1 MRTEQLI
8 YFVETV
14 KWRSIN
20 LASEKLHITQQTLS
34 VAIKTLEKELD
45 VQLLERT
52 YQGISLTEN
61 GKIFHK
67 TAKEILALL
76 ERTKSSFIT
85 APPAASGLS
94 GELTLYASPALYMTI
109 LPDIISTFTQQY
121 PAVHLTLVE
130 EAALSIVRRFEQAG
144 QGPALGLINL
154 LPQTDELPSRAIPL
168 IRDQFIICVSPKSP
182 LAKHK
187 QLSIKTIL
195 KHPLILYMDTPK
207 EDHILYKMLCAF
219 SEPDISLSTGN
230 LHLYF
235 QSIISD
241 LGIGFLPN
249 LVLHN
254 PSLQFYLDDIV
265 TIPIKEDFSTQIYCL
280 AAQNQED
287 DPLVTQMIQ
296 LLRAIQPLNEALQQT
311 DQHPVRHCQT
321 KNVEEI

>member
-1 MRTEQLI
+1 MRTEQLT
-8 YFVETV
+8 YFVETA

-34 VAIKTLEKELD
+34 VAIKTLEKELE

-52 YQGISLTEN
+52 YQGITLTEN
-61 GKIFHK
+61 GKIFLK

-76 ERTKSSFIT
+76 ERTKASFVS
-85 APPAASGLS
+85 APPAGSALC

-109 LPDIISTFTQQY
+109 LPDIINTFTKQY
-121 PAVHLTLVE
+121 PAIHLTLVE
-130 EAALSIVRRFEQAG
+130 EAALSIVRHFEKECPTQ
-144 QGPALGLINL
+144 ALGLINL
-154 LPQTDELPSRAIPL
+154 LPQADDLPSQAIPL

-182 LAKHK
+182 LARHK

-207 EDHILYKMLCAF
+207 EDHILYKMLSAF
-219 SEPDISLSTGN
+219 SEPNISLSTGN

-241 LGIGFLPN
+241 LGIGFLPH
-249 LVLHN
+249 LVLRN

-280 AAQNQED
+280 TAPDQSNEPIIA
-287 DPLVTQMIQ
+287 QMIQ
-296 LLRAIQPLNEALQQT
+296 LLRAIQPMM
-311 DQHPVRHCQT
+311 
-321 KNVEEI
+321 

>member
-1 MRTEQLI
+1 MRTEQLM
-8 YFVETV
+8 YFIETA

-45 VQLLERT
+45 VQLLDRT
-52 YQGISLTEN
+52 YQGITLTEN
-61 GKIFHK
+61 GKIFLK

-76 ERTKSSFIT
+76 ERTKSSFIS
-85 APPAASGLS
+85 APPAGSALA
-94 GELTLYASPALYMTI
+94 GELTVYASPALYMTI
-109 LPDIISTFTQQY
+109 LPDIISTFTRQN

-130 EAALSIVRRFEQAG
+130 EAALSIVRRFEQANA
-144 QGPALGLINL
+144 GPAMGLINL
-154 LPQTDELPSRAIPL
+154 LPQTDDLPNGAIPL
-168 IRDQFIICVSPKSP
+168 IRDQFIICVSKSSP
-182 LAKHK
+182 LARHK

-207 EDHILYKMLCAF
+207 EDHLLYKMLRSF
-219 SEPDISLSTGN
+219 QEPDICLSTGN

-249 LVLHN
+249 LVLSN

-265 TIPIKEDFSTQIYCL
+265 TIPIKEDFSTQLYCL
-280 AAQNQED
+280 TSPQPTN
-287 DPLVTQMIQ
+287 DPITIQMIQ
-296 LLRAIQPLNEALQQT
+296 LLQAIQPMT
-311 DQHPVRHCQT
+311 
-321 KNVEEI
+321 